1 MRTMPDWEALV
12 RERLAGL
19 SLERHER
26 REVIAELATHLEET
40 FEELLQQG
48 LTEEAAI
55 TRTLLQ
61 VSDWKDLRRRI
72 QTAHKEENMMTNR
85 VRQWWLPGFVALFLS
100 MILLMANEFI
110 GIKFGIKPLIVS
122 AHGSQMSAP
131 VAVIYVPWLLLLVPI
146 GALGAYLAG
155 RAGGSQRA
163 IFLSIVFPVLPHLGF
178 FLVVFPVALIL
189 DDHVAH
195 NIMISGLFMS
205 LAAWVVLP
213 GMALLAGGLPM
224 QLLRGRRTASSR
236 IAKA

>member
-1 MRTMPDWEALV
+1 
-12 RERLAGL
+12 
-19 SLERHER
+19 
-26 REVIAELATHLEET
+26 
-40 FEELLQQG
+40 
-48 LTEEAAI
+48 
-55 TRTLLQ
+55 
-61 VSDWKDLRRRI
+61 
-72 QTAHKEENMMTNR
+72 MTDR

-100 MILLMANEFI
+100 MILLMVNEFI

-131 VAVIYVPWLLLLVPI
+131 VAVIYLPWLLSLIPI
-146 GALGAYLAG
+146 GAMAAYLAG
-155 RAGGSQRA
+155 RAGGSPRA

-205 LAAWVVLP
+205 LAVWVVLP
-213 GMALLAGGLPM
+213 GVALLAGGLPM
-224 QLLRGRRTASSR
+224 QLLQGRRTESSR